1 MPGFGAFMAYIF
13 LTAFTPGPNNI
24 MAMSNAGNFGL
35 RRAMIFSLGTF
46 FGMLIVMS
54 ACAAA
59 GSLLYA
65 AVPAIEPWL
74 RLIGTA
80 YIVFLAWMIFRSTGG
95 TDEDARTSGFLNG
108 MIMQLI
114 NVKVIIYGLTVLSVF
129 ILPHYSSLP
138 SLTGFVLLLSVMG
151 LAGTAAWALSG
162 SLLKRLF
169 LNHRRMV
176 NTVLALS
183 LVFCAVSAF

>member
-1 MPGFGAFMAYIF
+1 MTGFSAFMAYIF

-35 RRAMIFSLGTF
+35 RRALIFSLGVF

-74 RLIGTA
+74 RLAGTA
-80 YIVFLAWMIFRSTGG
+80 YILFLAWMIFRSTGG
-95 TDEDARTSGFLNG
+95 PDGDARTSGFLNG
-108 MIMQLI
+108 VIMQLI
-114 NVKVIIYGLTVLSVF
+114 NVKVIIYGLTALSVF
-129 ILPHYSSLP
+129 VLPHYTSLP
-138 SLTGFVLLLSVMG
+138 SLAGFVLILSAMG
-151 LAGTAAWALSG
+151 LAGTAAWACGG
-162 SLLKRLF
+162 SLLHKLF
-169 LNHRRMV
+169 LTRRRLV

-183 LVFCAVSAF
+183 LVICAASSF